1 VDEIIRRLADLP
13 VTVRDMVDGI
23 VENVCVL

>member
-1 VDEIIRRLADLP
+1 MDEIIRRLANLP
-13 VTVRDMVDGI
+13 ATVQDMVDGI